1 VWFVR
6 LFAVFLAGS
15 CLALAAPAFATD
27 TPIYA
32 APADWVVPSAGP
44 LPKGDAATPWLLSDQ
59 QILIEADKRSTFSDH
74 AYRIQSAEALRNW
87 DDLQFVWHPDRDDLI
102 VHKIQLLRGGQTIDL
117 LGQGLKLTVLR
128 RERDFEQKTIDG
140 LLTGTASIE
149 DLRVGDIVR
158 FSATVVERS
167 DVLAGNSEAM
177 VDVQAK
183 PASIAQGSVRV
194 LWPRALP
201 IKWKAFGKG
210 IAPVEADKGSYHILT
225 QTDPVIKQDEMP
237 EDAPIRYQRSPGLEF
252 STFASWNDLSRTT
265 APLYQTAGTIKP
277 GGTLA
282 AAVDKIAKT
291 SADPKTRAAL
301 ALAFVQNEIRY
312 LYNGLAN
319 GNYVPQ
325 TPEETWS
332 LRYGD
337 CKAKTMLLLAML
349 DKLGVAAQPALV
361 SSQAGD
367 LLPGRLPALGAF
379 DHVVVQAHIGDTDYW
394 LDGTTA
400 GTHVD
405 DLADVPPFR
414 FVLPIAAAGHDLLPL
429 PVRQPARP
437 DITLAVT
444 YDQSAGL
451 AFPPLFDLA
460 FTMRG
465 DLAARIAGMKD
476 MTTPDQLRDL
486 TRRALG
492 SFVDGGTV
500 HTRSIEV
507 DEAAGTATIHAS
519 GIGSLPWSRDEPRPY
534 LNLDGLIS
542 DFEIKADRT
551 RTAWRDIPLAGGT
564 PSLIVHKFSLKLP
577 PRAGYVMEGDAK
589 ADMTIAGTAM
599 KRDARLVGN
608 RLDQTESIW
617 STGADIAANQLP
629 AARAQVAA
637 AKQRQ
642 FQLRAPEGFPSPAE
656 EIAAARKEKRLA
668 PLLAAYQKAIDDDPD
683 EVRGYLNRA
692 AFNMEIFE
700 LRAALPDLDQAIER
714 EGNVDTYLSRSSVY
728 SQLGDFKKALADTDE
743 ALLLDP
749 GSEEALGWKTSML
762 AEMKRFDEA
771 IALTDEQLAIAKDK
785 RGWTSTKAN
794 VLGKAG
800 RAEEGVTLLTAALA
814 ERPGD
819 ANLLNELCW
828 LKGTRSV
835 QLDTALNDCTR
846 AIELTDTPASVL
858 DSRALVFYRL
868 GRMEE
873 ARADLDAA
881 LKISPDLPASLFMRA
896 IVRMKGNDREGAQA
910 DFALARLQHG
920 RIDAEYAAYGIV
932 P

>member
-1 VWFVR
+1 MR
-6 LFAVFLAGS
+6 LFAAFLAGS
-15 CLALAAPAFATD
+15 CLALSAPAFAAQ
-27 TPIYA
+27 TPAYA
-32 APADWVVPSAGP
+32 APADWVVPNAGP
-44 LPKGDAATPWLLSDQ
+44 LPQGDAATPWLLSDQ

-102 VHKIQLLRGGQTIDL
+102 VHKIELLRGGQTIDL

-149 DLRVGDIVR
+149 DLRVGDTVR
-158 FSATVVERS
+158 FSATIVERS

-183 PASIAQGSVRV
+183 PSTIAQGSVRV

-201 IKWKAFGKG
+201 MKWKAFGKG
-210 IAPVEADKGSYHILT
+210 LAPVEADRGSYHILT
-225 QTDPVIKQDEMP
+225 QSDPVIKQDEMP
-237 EDAPIRYQRSPGLEF
+237 EDAPMRYRRSPGLEF
-252 STFASWNDLSRTT
+252 STFASWSDLSRTT
-265 APLYQTAGTIKP
+265 APLYRTAGTIEA

-282 AAVDKIAKT
+282 AEIDKIAKAST
-291 SADPKTRAAL
+291 DPRTRAAL

-312 LYNGLAN
+312 LFNGLAN

-325 TPEETWS
+325 APEETWT

-349 DKLGVAAQPALV
+349 DTLGVAAQPALV

-379 DHVVVQAHIGDTDYW
+379 DHVVVQARIGDTDYW

-414 FVLPIAAAGHDLLPL
+414 FVLPVAAAGADLLPL
-429 PVRQPARP
+429 PVRKPARP
-437 DITLAVT
+437 DIAMTVA

-451 AFPPLFDLA
+451 AFPPLFDLS

-465 DLAARIAGMKD
+465 ALAARIAGMKD
-476 MTTPDQLRDL
+476 MTTPEQMRDL

-492 SFVDGGTV
+492 GFVDGGSI
-500 HTRSIEV
+500 HTRSIDV
-507 DEAAGTATIHAS
+507 DEAAGTATIRAS
-519 GIGSLPWSRDEPRPY
+519 GIGSLAWKRDEPRPY
-534 LNLDGLIS
+534 IGLDGLVA
-542 DFEIKADRT
+542 DFDIKADRT
-551 RTAWRDIPLAGGT
+551 RTAWRDIPFAGGES
-564 PSLIVHKFSLKLP
+564 SLIVHKFSLKLP
-577 PRAGYVMEGDAK
+577 ARAGYAMEGDAD
-589 ADMTIAGTAM
+589 ADMVIAGIAM
-599 KRDARLVGN
+599 KREAQLSGN
-608 RLDQTESIW
+608 RVEQTETVW
-617 STGADIAANQLP
+617 STGAEVPASQLP
-629 AARAQVAA
+629 AARAQVTAA
-637 AKQRQ
+637 RKRM
-642 FQLRAPEGFPSPAE
+642 FQLRAPAGFPSPAE
-656 EIAAARKEKRLA
+656 EIAAARKDKRLA
-668 PLLAAYQKAIDDDPD
+668 PLLAAYQKAIDDDPQ
-683 EVRGYLNRA
+683 EVAGYLNRA
-692 AFNMEIFE
+692 TFNIQIFE
-700 LRAALPDLDQAIER
+700 LRAALPDLDQAIAR
-714 EGNVDTYLSRSSVY
+714 AGDVDTYLSRSGVY
-728 SQLGDFKKALADTDE
+728 SRLGDFKKALADADE
-743 ALLLDP
+743 ALALDP
-749 GSEEALGWKTSML
+749 GSEDALAWKTSVL
-762 AEMKRFDEA
+762 AEMKRYDEA
-771 IALTDEQLAIAKDK
+771 IALADEQLGIAKDK

-828 LKGTRSV
+828 LKGTRSI
-835 QLDTALNDCTR
+835 QLDTALKDCTR

-858 DSRALVFYRL
+858 DSRALVYYRL
-868 GRMEE
+868 GRMDE

-881 LKISPDLPASLFMRA
+881 LKISPDLPASLYMRA
-896 IVRMKGNDREGAQA
+896 IVRLRGNDREGAQA
-910 DFALARLQHG
+910 DLALARLQHG
-920 RIDAEYAAYGIV
+920 RIDAEYAGYGIV